1 MTATVPAAPAA
12 PAATVSRPRLLR
24 GLPWLVARQHR
35 ATALG
40 VLAAAAVGCALL
52 VQQRFALAGLLDR
65 AGWPAKEVPQP
76 VVGGSLHGYLMLGLS
91 ALPVALAVFVGAPLI
106 SGDQEQGT
114 AQLVTTQSVTRR
126 QWLLAKLTWCYSL
139 ALLAAVPLGLLHT
152 WYWEPHRSLMPHE
165 WIEGA
170 VFDSTGPML
179 PAFALF
185 LTAVG
190 VAVGLLTRRVF
201 VAMTATFALAL
212 AVEMAWDRVRTELAP
227 SRMFTYPLD
236 TDLPARLSEAYELD
250 RWVGSADGRLYG
262 WGSCA
267 EETEAA
273 SEACLRE
280 KGIVNDVIEYLGYDQ
295 MPAMQWT
302 GTGILLGGTVL
313 LTAFVVVRVGRRP
326 L

>member
-1 MTATVPAAPAA
+1 MTTTVPAA

-40 VLAAAAVGCALL
+40 VLAAVAVGCALI
-52 VQQRFALAGLLDR
+52 VQQRFQLVGLLDR
-65 AGWPAKEVPQP
+65 AGWPAKDVPQP

-126 QWLLAKLTWCYSL
+126 NWLLAKLTWCYSL

-152 WYWEPHRSLMPHE
+152 WYWEPHRSLMPNQ

-170 VFDSTGPML
+170 VFDNTGPML

-190 VAVGLLTRRVF
+190 ITVGLLARRVF
-201 VAMTATFALAL
+201 VAMTATFVLAL
-212 AVEMAWDRVRTELAP
+212 AVEMAWDRVRTSLAP

-236 TDLPARLSEAYELD
+236 SELPARLSEAYELD

-302 GTGILLGGTVL
+302 GAGILLAGTVL

>member
-1 MTATVPAAPAA
+1 MVE
-12 PAATVSRPRLLR
+12 
-24 GLPWLVARQHR
+24 
-35 ATALG
+35 
-40 VLAAAAVGCALL
+40 
-52 VQQRFALAGLLDR
+52 
-65 AGWPAKEVPQP
+65 AKEVPQP

-236 TDLPARLSEAYELD
+236 TDLPPASPRRTSWTA
-250 RWVGSADGRLYG
+250 G
-262 WGSCA
+262 W
-267 EETEAA
+267 AA
-273 SEACLRE
+273 PTGGCTAGAPAPRRRRPPPRRAC
-280 KGIVNDVIEYLGYDQ
+280 
-295 MPAMQWT
+295 
-302 GTGILLGGTVL
+302 
-313 LTAFVVVRVGRRP
+313 GRRASSTT
-326 L
+326 

>member
-1 MTATVPAAPAA
+1 MTTTVPAAPAA
-12 PAATVSRPRLLR
+12 TASRPGLLR

-40 VLAAAAVGCALL
+40 VLAAVAVGCALL
-52 VQQRFALAGLLDR
+52 VQQRFALVGLLDR

-126 QWLLAKLTWCYSL
+126 RWLLAKLTWCYSL
-139 ALLAAVPLGLLHT
+139 ALLASLPLSLLHT

-170 VFDSTGPML
+170 VFDNTGPML

-190 VAVGLLTRRVF
+190 VTVGLLTRRVF

-212 AVEMAWDRVRTELAP
+212 VVETAWDRVRTNLAP

-236 TDLPARLSEAYELD
+236 SELPARLSEAHELD

-267 EETEAA
+267 EQTEAA

-302 GTGILLGGTVL
+302 GAGILLAGTVL

>member
-1 MTATVPAAPAA
+1 MTATVPAA

-40 VLAAAAVGCALL
+40 VLAAVAVGCALL

-76 VVGGSLHGYLMLGLS
+76 VVGGSLHGYLTLGLS

-190 VAVGLLTRRVF
+190 VTVGLLARRVF

-302 GTGILLGGTVL
+302 GAGILLGGTVL

>member
-1 MTATVPAAPAA
+1 APAAPAA

-40 VLAAAAVGCALL
+40 VLAAVAVGCALL

-76 VVGGSLHGYLMLGLS
+76 VVGGSLHGYLTLGLS

-201 VAMTATFALAL
+201 VAMTTTFALAL

-302 GTGILLGGTVL
+302 GAGILLGGTVL

>member
-1 MTATVPAAPAA
+1 MTATVPAA

-76 VVGGSLHGYLMLGLS
+76 VVGGSLHGYLTLGLS

-302 GTGILLGGTVL
+302 GAGILLGGTVL

>member
-1 MTATVPAAPAA
+1 MTATVPAA

-40 VLAAAAVGCALL
+40 VLAAVAVGCALL

-76 VVGGSLHGYLMLGLS
+76 VVGGSLHGYLTLGLS

-179 PAFALF
+179 PSFALF

-190 VAVGLLTRRVF
+190 VTVGLLTRRVF

>member
-1 MTATVPAAPAA
+1 MTTTVPAAH
-12 PAATVSRPRLLR
+12 AATVSRPRLLR

-40 VLAAAAVGCALL
+40 VLAAVAVGCALI
-52 VQQRFALAGLLDR
+52 VQQRFQLVGLLDR

-76 VVGGSLHGYLMLGLS
+76 VVGGSLHGYLMLALS

-126 QWLLAKLTWCYSL
+126 KWLLAKLTWCYSL

-152 WYWEPHRSLMPHE
+152 WYWEPHRSLMPNQ

-170 VFDSTGPML
+170 VFDNTGPML

-190 VAVGLLTRRVF
+190 ITVGVLTRRVF
-201 VAMTATFALAL
+201 VAMTATFVLAL
-212 AVEMAWDRVRTELAP
+212 AVEVAWDRVRTSLAP

-236 TDLPARLSEAYELD
+236 SELPARLSEAYELD
-250 RWVGSADGRLYG
+250 RWVGSVDGRLYG

-280 KGIVNDVIEYLGYDQ
+280 KGIVNNVIEYLGYDQ

-302 GTGILLGGTVL
+302 GAGILLAGTVL
-313 LTAFVVVRVGRRP
+313 LTALVVVRVGRRP

>member
-1 MTATVPAAPAA
+1 MTTTVPAA

-40 VLAAAAVGCALL
+40 VLAAVAVGCALI
-52 VQQRFALAGLLDR
+52 VQQRFQLVGLLDR
-65 AGWPAKEVPQP
+65 AGWPAKDVPQP

-114 AQLVTTQSVTRR
+114 AQLVTTQSITRR
-126 QWLLAKLTWCYSL
+126 KWLLAKLTWCYSL

-152 WYWEPHRSLMPHE
+152 WYWEPHRSLMPNQ

-170 VFDSTGPML
+170 VFDNTGPML

-190 VAVGLLTRRVF
+190 ITVGLLTRRVF
-201 VAMTATFALAL
+201 VAMTATFVLAL
-212 AVEMAWDRVRTELAP
+212 AVEMVWDRVRTSLAP

-236 TDLPARLSEAYELD
+236 SELPARLSEAYELD

-302 GTGILLGGTVL
+302 GAGILIAGTVL

>member
-1 MTATVPAAPAA
+1 MTTTVNAAPAA
-12 PAATVSRPRLLR
+12 PVSRPRLLR

-40 VLAAAAVGCALL
+40 VLAAVAVGCALV
-52 VQQRFALAGLLDR
+52 VQQRFQLVGLLDR
-65 AGWPAKEVPQP
+65 AGWPAKEVQQP
-76 VVGGSLHGYLMLGLS
+76 VVGGSLHGYLMLGLG
-91 ALPVALAVFVGAPLI
+91 ALPAALAVFVGAPLI

-126 QWLLAKLTWCYSL
+126 KWLLAKLTWCYSL
-139 ALLAAVPLGLLHT
+139 VLLAAVPLGLLHT
-152 WYWEPHRSLMPHE
+152 WYWEPHRSLMPNR
-165 WIEGA
+165 WIEGT
-170 VFDSTGPML
+170 VFDTTGPML

-190 VAVGLLTRRVF
+190 ITVGLLVRRVF
-201 VAMTATFALAL
+201 VAMTATFVLAL
-212 AVEMAWDRVRTELAP
+212 AVEVAWDRVRTELAP

-236 TDLPARLSEAYELD
+236 SELPGRLSEAYELD

-267 EETEAA
+267 EQTEAA

-280 KGIVNDVIEYLGYDQ
+280 KGIVDNVIQYLGYDQ

-302 GTGILLGGTVL
+302 GAGILLAGTVL

>member
-1 MTATVPAAPAA
+1 MTATVPAA

-40 VLAAAAVGCALL
+40 VLAAVAVGCALIL
-52 VQQRFALAGLLDR
+52 QQRFELVGILDR
-65 AGWPAKEVPQP
+65 AGWPGKEPSHP
-76 VVGGSLHGYLMLGLS
+76 VVGGSLHSYMTLGLS
-91 ALPVALAVFVGAPLI
+91 ALPMALAVFVGAPLI

-126 QWLLAKLTWCYSL
+126 RWLLAKLAWGYSL
-139 ALLAAVPLGLLHT
+139 ALLAAVPLALLHT
-152 WYWEPHRSLMPHE
+152 WYWEPHRSVMPHQ
-165 WIEGA
+165 WVEGA
-170 VFDSTGPML
+170 VFDNTGPML

-190 VAVGLLTRRVF
+190 VTVGLLVRRVF
-201 VAMTATFALAL
+201 VAMTATFAFAL
-212 AVEMAWDRVRTELAP
+212 AFEIGWDRVRTGLAP
-227 SRMFTYPLD
+227 SRMFTHPLD
-236 TDLPARLSEAYELD
+236 TELPGRLSEAYELD

-267 EETEAA
+267 EQTEAA

-280 KGIVNDVIEYLGYDQ
+280 KGIVDNVIEYLGYDQ

-302 GTGILLGGTVL
+302 GAGILLTGTVL
-313 LTAFVVVRVGRRP
+313 LTAFAVWRAGRRP

>member
-1 MTATVPAAPAA
+1 MTATVPAA

-76 VVGGSLHGYLMLGLS
+76 VVGGSLHGYLTLGLS

-190 VAVGLLTRRVF
+190 VTVGLLTRRVF

-302 GTGILLGGTVL
+302 GAGILLGGTVL

>member
-1 MTATVPAAPAA
+1 PAA

-40 VLAAAAVGCALL
+40 VLAAVAVGCALL

-76 VVGGSLHGYLMLGLS
+76 VVGGSLHGYLTLGLS

-190 VAVGLLTRRVF
+190 VTVGLLTRRVF

-302 GTGILLGGTVL
+302 GAGILLGGTVL

>member
-1 MTATVPAAPAA
+1 MTTTAPAA

-40 VLAAAAVGCALL
+40 VLAAVAVGCALI
-52 VQQRFALAGLLDR
+52 VQQRFQLVGLLDR
-65 AGWPAKEVPQP
+65 AGWPAKDVPQP

-126 QWLLAKLTWCYSL
+126 KWLLAKLTWCYSL

-152 WYWEPHRSLMPHE
+152 WYWEPHRSLMPNQ

-170 VFDSTGPML
+170 VFDNTGPML

-190 VAVGLLTRRVF
+190 ITVGLLTRRVF
-201 VAMTATFALAL
+201 VAMTATFVLAL
-212 AVEMAWDRVRTELAP
+212 AVEMVWDRVRTSLAP
-227 SRMFTYPLD
+227 SRMLTYPLD
-236 TDLPARLSEAYELD
+236 TELPGRLSEAYELD

-295 MPAMQWT
+295 MPVMQWT
-302 GTGILLGGTVL
+302 GAGILLAGTVL

>member
-1 MTATVPAAPAA
+1 
-12 PAATVSRPRLLR
+12 
-24 GLPWLVARQHR
+24 ARQHR

-40 VLAAAAVGCALL
+40 VLAAVAVGCALL

-302 GTGILLGGTVL
+302 GAGILLGGTVL

>member
-1 MTATVPAAPAA
+1 MTTTVSAA

-40 VLAAAAVGCALL
+40 VLAAVAVICALV
-52 VQQRFALAGLLDR
+52 VQQRFQLVGLLDR
-65 AGWPAKEVPQP
+65 AGWPAKDVPQP

-106 SGDQEQGT
+106 SGDREQGT

-152 WYWEPHRSLMPHE
+152 WYWEPHRSLMPNQ

-170 VFDSTGPML
+170 VFDNTGPML

-190 VAVGLLTRRVF
+190 ITVGLLTRRVF
-201 VAMTATFALAL
+201 VAMTATFVLAL
-212 AVEMAWDRVRTELAP
+212 AVEMAWDRVRTSLAP

-236 TDLPARLSEAYELD
+236 SELPARLFEAYELE

-302 GTGILLGGTVL
+302 GAGILLAGTVL

>member
-1 MTATVPAAPAA
+1 MTATVPAA

-40 VLAAAAVGCALL
+40 VLAAVAVGCALL

-76 VVGGSLHGYLMLGLS
+76 VVGGSLHGYLTLGFS

-126 QWLLAKLTWCYSL
+126 QWLLAKLTWSYSL

-190 VAVGLLTRRVF
+190 VTVGLLTRRVF

>member
-1 MTATVPAAPAA
+1 MTATVPAA

-76 VVGGSLHGYLMLGLS
+76 VVGGSLHGYLTLGLS

-201 VAMTATFALAL
+201 VAMTTTFALAL

-302 GTGILLGGTVL
+302 GAGILLGGTVL

>member
-1 MTATVPAAPAA
+1 MTTTVPAA

-40 VLAAAAVGCALL
+40 VLAAVAVGCALI
-52 VQQRFALAGLLDR
+52 VQQRFQLVGLLDR
-65 AGWPAKEVPQP
+65 AGWPAKDVPQP

-126 QWLLAKLTWCYSL
+126 KWLLAKLTWCYSL

-152 WYWEPHRSLMPHE
+152 WYWEPHRSLMPNQ

-170 VFDSTGPML
+170 VFDNTGPML

-190 VAVGLLTRRVF
+190 ITVGLLTRRVF
-201 VAMTATFALAL
+201 VAMTATFVLAL
-212 AVEMAWDRVRTELAP
+212 AVEMAWDRVRTSLAP

-236 TDLPARLSEAYELD
+236 SELPARLSEAYELD

-302 GTGILLGGTVL
+302 GAGILLAGTVL

>member
-1 MTATVPAAPAA
+1 MTATVPAA

-40 VLAAAAVGCALL
+40 VLAAVAVGCALL

-76 VVGGSLHGYLMLGLS
+76 VVGGSLHRYLTLGLS

-190 VAVGLLTRRVF
+190 VTVGLLTRRVF

-302 GTGILLGGTVL
+302 GAGILLGGTVL

>member
-1 MTATVPAAPAA
+1 MTATVPAA

-40 VLAAAAVGCALL
+40 VLAAVAVGCALL

-76 VVGGSLHGYLMLGLS
+76 VVGGSLHGYLTLGLS

-190 VAVGLLTRRVF
+190 VTVGLLTRRVF

>member
-1 MTATVPAAPAA
+1 MTATVPAAPT
-12 PAATVSRPRLLR
+12 ATISRTGLLR

-40 VLAAAAVGCALL
+40 VLAAVAVGCALL
-52 VQQRFALAGLLDR
+52 VQQRFALVGLLDR

-76 VVGGSLHGYLMLGLS
+76 VVGGSVHGYLVLGLS

-165 WIEGA
+165 WSEGA
-170 VFDSTGPML
+170 VFDNTGPML

-190 VAVGLLTRRVF
+190 VTVGLLTRRVF
-201 VAMTATFALAL
+201 VAMTATFVLAL
-212 AVEMAWDRVRTELAP
+212 VVEMAWDRVRTHLAP

-236 TDLPARLSEAYELD
+236 TELPARLSEAHELD

-267 EETEAA
+267 EQTEAA

-302 GTGILLGGTVL
+302 GAGILLAGTVL